1 MLLISPVGN
10 YIEMGGGGVM
20 TGGER
25 GQVILRYFLEN
36 KTKAQKVLKLFV
48 CTQEKSL
55 LTGRLQEAHQETVQC
70 RDIIQHLKDDLSTE
84 QQRLQ
89 RVLLY

>member
-1 MLLISPVGN
+1 M
-10 YIEMGGGGVM
+10 
-20 TGGER
+20 
-25 GQVILRYFLEN
+25 
-36 KTKAQKVLKLFV
+36 
-48 CTQEKSL
+48 QEKTL

-89 RVLLY
+89 RVLL

>member
-1 MLLISPVGN
+1 MKIYGK
-10 YIEMGGGGVM
+10 
-20 TGGER
+20 
-25 GQVILRYFLEN
+25 EN
-36 KTKAQKVLKLFV
+36 KGSKDLKLFI
-48 CTQEKSL
+48 CMQEKTL

-89 RVLLY
+89 RVLL